1 MFCNFVFSHE
11 VCRPIVVAALSK
23 RLSFRLLRSVYS
35 CNVFIQKN
43 KLENQKQFVV
53 THDCHMVA
61 YINIVCTQLQRFN
74 NVVEFNA
81 YIQYIGYR
89 S

>member
-1 MFCNFVFSHE
+1 MRACATT
-11 VCRPIVVAALSK
+11 IGLSSIERWNDK
-23 RLSFRLLRSVYS
+23 RFRLLRSVYS

-53 THDCHMVA
+53 THDCHTVA